1 MTSPVA
7 NCPSCGGPVRF
18 RWSQAVQT
26 VCEYCSSILVRH
38 DVDLEAVGKV
48 SAPPPVTSRV
58 QLGTEGRYRDRPF
71 TVVGRI
77 AYAYQRGGWS
87 EWHVVFGD
95 GSSGWLSDAQAEY
108 AVTFLARDTGT
119 LPRADEVQVGRRFG
133 RGGVTYEAVTLTRA
147 RYAGVEGEL
156 PFEYWDHDEVLF
168 VDLRSPDGRLATL
181 DYSDPEPL
189 LFEGETVPLDE
200 LRLTG
205 LRDAEERRAGE
216 VRTLNCSHCGGP
228 VEVRAPGQT
237 VSVVCRSCG
246 SILDARSP
254 GVKVLQQAKAA
265 KKSKVK
271 ALIPLGTEGQLRGA
285 EYQVLGFQV
294 RAIRVEGVY
303 YSWGEYLLYNAEQ
316 GFRYLTEYQGHWN
329 DVLPL
334 KSAPQIREGRGHPT
348 ATLHGETFR
357 HFQTATAKT
366 THVRGEFP
374 WEVRVGD
381 KATVSDYVAPPR
393 MLSSEVTDTEK
404 TWSLGEY
411 VTGARVWEAFRL
423 PGAPP
428 AARGTY
434 ANQPS
439 PHGLVARGA
448 WKAFA
453 LLFALFVALA
463 IGRMV
468 LAPSERVLTAAYG
481 HDPLQPDSS
490 VFVTEPFTLEG
501 RPTSVEVELDTD
513 LSNNWAYFNFSLLNL
528 DTRTAI
534 DFGREVSYY
543 YGVDG
548 GESWSEGD
556 RDDSVL
562 VPSVPAGRYVLR
574 VAPEGP
580 ALVQYTVRVRRDVPN
595 LLFYGLAFL
604 LLVAPPLF
612 FSLRAIGFEKARWA
626 ESDHAPEED
635 DE

>member
-1 MTSPVA
+1 MTAPVA

-58 QLGTEGRYRDRPF
+58 RVGTEGRYRDRPF

-77 AYAYQRGGWS
+77 AYAYERGGWS

-95 GSSGWLSDAQAEY
+95 GASGWLSDAQAEY
-108 AVTFLARDTGT
+108 AVTFLSPHPGSTP
-119 LPRADEVQVGRRFG
+119 LPPSDAVKVGDRFQWA
-133 RGGVTYEAVTLTRA
+133 GGTYEAATLTRA

-168 VDLRSPDGRLATL
+168 VDLRSPEGRLATL
-181 DYSDPEPL
+181 DYSDPRPL
-189 LFEGETVPLDE
+189 LFLGEHVPLAD

-205 LRDAEERRAGE
+205 LRDPEERRAGE
-216 VRTLNCSHCGGP
+216 VRTLNCSNCGGP
-228 VEVRAPGQT
+228 VEIRAPEQT
-237 VSVVCRSCG
+237 VNVACRHCG

-254 GVKVLQQAKAA
+254 GVKVLQRVKKAQ
-265 KKSKVK
+265 KVEPR
-271 ALIPLGTEGQLRGA
+271 IPLGSRGHLRGA

-294 RAIRVEGVY
+294 RAIRVEGTA
-303 YSWGEYLLYNAEQ
+303 YSWREYLLFNPEH
-316 GFRYLTEYQGHWN
+316 GFRYLTEYDGHWN
-329 DVLPL
+329 DVALL
-334 KSAPQIREGRGHPT
+334 KSAPRVFQSGGRP
-348 ATLHGETFR
+348 AAELHGQVFK
-357 HFQTATAKT
+357 HFQTATAET
-366 THVRGEFP
+366 TYVLGEFP

-381 KATVSDYVAPPR
+381 QVTVADYVAPPR
-393 MLSSEVTDTEK
+393 MLSSETTGDEK

-411 VTGARVWEAFRL
+411 VTGTRIWEAFKL
-423 PGAPP
+423 PGKPP
-428 AARGTY
+428 PARGTY

-439 PHGLVARGA
+439 PHAPVARRA

-453 LLFALFVALA
+453 LLFALWMALA

-468 LAPSERVLTAAYG
+468 LAPSQHVLTTSYAF
-481 HDPLQPDSS
+481 DPFKADSS
-490 VFVTEPFTLEG
+490 VLVTEPFTLEG
-501 RPTSVEVELDTD
+501 RPSNVEVELDTD
-513 LSNNWAYFNFSLLNL
+513 LSNAWAYFNFSLLNL

-543 YGVDG
+543 YGVDQ

-556 RDDSVL
+556 RDDRAV
-562 VPSVPAGRYVLR
+562 VPTVPAGRYVLR

-580 ALVQYTVRVRRDVPN
+580 SSVQYSLRVRRDVPN
-595 LLFYGLAFL
+595 PLFYFVAL
-604 LLVAPPLF
+604 LLLIVPPLF
-612 FSLRAIGFEKARWA
+612 LSLRAGSFETARWA
-626 ESDHAPEED
+626 ESDYAPDED
-635 DE
+635 DD